1 MSLTSKTEGSRRG
14 DKGASSHLRCE
25 VLWQKCAQQAVENL
39 RTVLQTLSAYFGV
52 TTGGGADEQ
61 AELLERASWNVQ
73 GFVWRTKWS
82 WPGRDDPP
90 GSLPCNWGCASSI
103 SAIEAVTMGI
113 DFKNTCLP

>member
-1 MSLTSKTEGSRRG
+1 MAEMCPAGCGNSENSFTSSKCLFRG
-14 DKGASSHLRCE
+14 DH
-25 VLWQKCAQQAVENL
+25 WW
-39 RTVLQTLSAYFGV
+39 
-52 TTGGGADEQ
+52 GADEQ